1 MIILNVANATK
12 YYGGQLVLDR
22 LSWSIKK
29 GEKIGLVGPNGAGK
43 STLFRLIA
51 GMDAPDAGT
60 IYRYPGLSIGYL
72 AQTPR
77 LDPDNTVLAEALSAS
92 EEVTALEAEM
102 RRLEQRMGDPDVYGN
117 PRKLQ
122 RTIEAHEKALSAF
135 EEAGGLNYRSRVQ
148 SALRGLGFSDAD
160 FEQPVRNLSG
170 GEKKL
175 VGLAKVLVQRPDL
188 MLLDEPDNHLDLAG
202 KRFLEELIADY
213 AGTVIIISHDRYLLD
228 VVADSIAELDGGK
241 ITVWP
246 GNYSEYAY
254 ARQMALAQQ
263 QHWYKAQQKEIR
275 RLEQSIQRLLSRGNE
290 KFIRRGRSM
299 AKRLEKMERVE
310 RPDLEPRTMRLK
322 LTAERGSD
330 KVLEVKGLAKAF
342 NDQTLFEGVDLL
354 IWSGER
360 VGLVGPNGAGK
371 SVLFRILLGQE
382 APTRGEVKL
391 GPSITTAYYAQEHQ
405 TLDMNREI
413 IDEVRSVQPMYMGQA
428 YGFLERF
435 LFDKEMA
442 HKPVGELSGGEK
454 SRLQMAKLVLEEANF
469 LLLDEP
475 TNNLDIPSCEVLED
489 ALEDYPGTVFV
500 ISHDRYFL
508 DRVVDR
514 IIELEDGRATEYP
527 GNYTEYRRQKSKHR
541 PAGGGKQAR

>member
-22 LSWSIKK
+22 LSWSVKK

-51 GMDAPDAGT
+51 GAEPPDAGS
-60 IYRYPGLSIGYL
+60 IYCYPGLSIGYL
-72 AQTPR
+72 AQTPELR
-77 LDPDNTVLAEALSAS
+77 PDNTVLTEALSAS
-92 EEVTALEAEM
+92 EAVAALEAELH
-102 RRLEQRMGDPDVYGN
+102 RLEQRMGDPAVYGD

-122 RTIEAHEKALSAF
+122 RTIEAHEKALAAF
-135 EEAGGLNYRSRVQ
+135 AEAGGLNYRSRVE
-148 SALRGLGFSDAD
+148 STLRGLGFSDTD
-160 FEQPVRNLSG
+160 LDLPIRNLSG
-170 GEKKL
+170 GQKKL
-175 VGLAKVLVQRPDL
+175 VGLAKVLVQQPDL

-213 AGTVIIISHDRYLLD
+213 AGAVIIISHDRYLLD

-241 ITVWP
+241 IAVWP

-263 QHWYKAQQKEIR
+263 QHWYAAQQKEIR
-275 RLEQSIQRLLSRGNE
+275 RLEQSIARLLSRGNE

-299 AKRLEKMERVE
+299 AKRLEKMDRVE
-310 RPDLEPRTMRLK
+310 RPDLEPRTMGLK

-330 KVLEVKGLAKAF
+330 KVLEVKSLAKAF
-342 NDQTLFEGVDLL
+342 EDQTLFEDVDLL

-371 SVLFRILLGQE
+371 SVLFRILLGEE
-382 APTRGEVKL
+382 APTSGEVKL
-391 GPSITTAYYAQEHQ
+391 GPSITTAYYSQEHQ

-413 IDEVRSVQPMYMGQA
+413 VDEVRSVQPMYMGQA

-454 SRLQMAKLVLEEANF
+454 SRLQMAKLMLEEANF

-527 GNYTEYRRQKSKHR
+527 GNYTEYRRQRDSY
-541 PAGGGKQAR
+541 Q

>member
-1 MIILNVANATK
+1 MIILNVANVTK
-12 YYGGQLVLDR
+12 CYGGQLVLDG

-51 GMDAPDAGT
+51 GVDAPDAGT

-92 EEVTALEAEM
+92 EEVAALEAEM

-135 EEAGGLNYRSRVQ
+135 EEAGGLNYRSRVE
-148 SALRGLGFSDAD
+148 STLRGLGFSDVD
-160 FEQPVRNLSG
+160 FEQPVGNLSG

-175 VGLAKVLVQRPDL
+175 VGLAKVLVQQPDL

-213 AGTVIIISHDRYLLD
+213 AGTVVIISHDRYLLD
-228 VVADSIAELDGGK
+228 VVADSIAELDGGR
-241 ITVWP
+241 IAVWP

-263 QHWYKAQQKEIR
+263 QHWYQAQQKEIR

-299 AKRLEKMERVE
+299 QKRLEKMDRVE
-310 RPDLEPRTMRLK
+310 RPDLEPRTMALR

-330 KVLEVKGLAKAF
+330 KVLEVNGLAKAF
-342 NDQTLFEGVDLL
+342 DDDLLFEDIDLL

-382 APTRGEVKL
+382 APTRGGVKL

-405 TLDMNREI
+405 TLDMDREI
-413 IDEVRSVQPMYMGQA
+413 VDEVRSVQPMYMGQA

-435 LFDKEMA
+435 LFDKAMA

-454 SRLQMAKLVLEEANF
+454 SRLQMAKLMLEEANF

-514 IIELEDGRATEYP
+514 IIELEDGHATEYP

-541 PAGGGKQAR
+541 LTGGGEQAR